1 MNSMYDRVKAYIEKN
16 CMLEGIGRVVV
27 GLSGGAD
34 SVCLLLMLKKYITE
48 TRKGCGTQLMA
59 VHVHH
64 GIRGA
69 EADSDAAFCKE
80 LCEEQGIEYR
90 EYCYDVPRLAK
101 ERGCGEEEMGRLLR
115 YSAFR
120 ENIDNLPMGIKGVA
134 AVAHHRNDQAETV
147 LFHIARGSSVAGT
160 RGMEPAAGG
169 IIRPLLCVSKKEIEK
184 WLSDNNISYCTDQT
198 NFEDTYARNA
208 IRLRVIPYLEEHV
221 NVGTV
226 SNICK
231 YAERMAQIDDYI
243 KMQTSRAEEIYVT
256 SDSSGIHVKN
266 EIVNEHPVI
275 CKSVIYDILKKLC
288 GAKDLEDKHAASCV
302 ALYEKQS
309 GRSISLPKGVI
320 ARREYDGIVFANM
333 CNNRYG
339 NAVSRQG
346 DIEPEYELLSSII
359 VPDTDEA
366 EHGSFSR
373 LVNDIIDKNLMNDN
387 CTKYFD
393 YGKIKHYIAENR
405 ECDGLVIRHRA
416 MGDYMIIGYAEP
428 QHREK
433 RKKIKEI
440 FIDSKLPAEKRPEIW
455 LCAIGNRV
463 LWAAGVRRC
472 AEFLVDRDTKE
483 LFKLEL
489 KQKEK

>member
-1 MNSMYDRVKAYIEKN
+1 MYDKIKAYIEKN

-48 TRKGCGTQLMA
+48 TRKDCGTQLMA

-69 EADSDAAFCKE
+69 DADSDAAFCKE
-80 LCEEQGIEYR
+80 LCEKHGIEYR

-120 ENIDNLPMGIKGVA
+120 ENIDNLPVGIKGVI
-134 AVAHHRNDQAETV
+134 AVAHHQNDQAETV

-169 IIRPLLCVSKKEIEK
+169 IIRPLLCVSKNEIEK
-184 WLSDNNISYCTDQT
+184 WLSDNNISYCTDKT

-208 IRLRVIPYLEEHV
+208 IRLRVIPYLEKHV
-221 NVGTV
+221 NEGTV

-231 YAERMAQIDDYI
+231 YAERMSQIDDYI
-243 KMQTSRAEEIYVT
+243 KMQTSKAEKIYVF

-266 EIVNEHPVI
+266 EVVNEHPVI

-288 GAKDLEDKHAASCV
+288 GAKDLEDKHVASCV

-320 ARREYDGIVFANM
+320 ARREYDGIVFINM
-333 CNNRYG
+333 CNNRYD
-339 NAVSRQG
+339 NAGIYSG

-359 VPDTDEA
+359 VPDTDDEDGQ
-366 EHGSFSR
+366 GSYLR

-393 YGKIKHYIAENR
+393 YGKIKHYIAENK

-440 FIDSKLPAEKRPEIW
+440 FIDSKIPAEKRPEVW

>member
-48 TRKGCGTQLMA
+48 TRKGCRTQLMA

-80 LCEEQGIEYR
+80 LCEEQDIEYK

-115 YSAFR
+115 YGAFR
-120 ENIDNLPMGIKGVA
+120 ENIDNLPMGIKGAV
-134 AVAHHRNDQAETV
+134 AVAHHQNDQAETV

-221 NVGTV
+221 NEGTV

-243 KMQTSRAEEIYVT
+243 KMQTSRAEGIYVT
-256 SDSSGIHVKN
+256 SDLSGIHVKN

-320 ARREYDGIVFANM
+320 ARREYDGIVFVNM

-359 VPDTDEA
+359 VTDTDED
-366 EHGSFSR
+366 EHGGFSR

-405 ECDGLVIRHRA
+405 ECEGPVIRHRT

-440 FIDSKLPAEKRPEIW
+440 FR
-455 LCAIGNRV
+455 
-463 LWAAGVRRC
+463 
-472 AEFLVDRDTKE
+472 
-483 LFKLEL
+483 
-489 KQKEK
+489 

>member
-1 MNSMYDRVKAYIEKN
+1 M
-16 CMLEGIGRVVV
+16 
-27 GLSGGAD
+27 
-34 SVCLLLMLKKYITE
+34 
-48 TRKGCGTQLMA
+48 
-59 VHVHH
+59 
-64 GIRGA
+64 
-69 EADSDAAFCKE
+69 
-80 LCEEQGIEYR
+80 
-90 EYCYDVPRLAK
+90 
-101 ERGCGEEEMGRLLR
+101 
-115 YSAFR
+115 
-120 ENIDNLPMGIKGVA
+120 
-134 AVAHHRNDQAETV
+134 
-147 LFHIARGSSVAGT
+147 
-160 RGMEPAAGG
+160 
-169 IIRPLLCVSKKEIEK
+169 
-184 WLSDNNISYCTDQT
+184 
-198 NFEDTYARNA
+198 
-208 IRLRVIPYLEEHV
+208 
-221 NVGTV
+221 

-320 ARREYDGIVFANM
+320 ARREYDGIVFVNM

-346 DIEPEYELLSSII
+346 DTEPEYELLSSII
-359 VPDTDEA
+359 VPDTDED
-366 EHGSFSR
+366 EHGGFSR

-405 ECDGLVIRHRA
+405 ECDGPVIRHRT